1 MPAVGGTA
9 AQFGSWARACHP
21 SSRRLPIARDAEGVG
36 VVPTVDT
43 VIAVM
48 ETVRDLAQLVGRRRV
63 VRVMVEMEDHAR
75 RLAAVLLLDGH
86 RLTGEFRQA
95 MFPCWIGG

>member
-1 MPAVGGTA
+1 
-9 AQFGSWARACHP
+9 
-21 SSRRLPIARDAEGVG
+21 
-36 VVPTVDT
+36 
-43 VIAVM
+43 M